1 MYLFSLQLREIMLSK
16 HGCTVPWMPDPIIC
30 TPDNLNGTIED
41 VLATYRVIFKS
52 GKILDL
58 CQQPCK
64 TMKFVFGWPDVANDQ
79 GCTKFVKI
87 FSHFV
92 NDNNFLQERERGYVR
107 IYFGVRI
114 VVKRSVLDYTWLSA
128 VAELGGYVGLLL
140 GVAVVDIA
148 FAADRYWPKIS
159 NLFKSDKG
167 IKKAF

>member
-1 MYLFSLQLREIMLSK
+1 
-16 HGCTVPWMPDPIIC
+16 MPDPIIC
-30 TPDNLNGTIED
+30 TPDNLNGTMQD
-41 VLATYRVIFKS
+41 VLATYRVVIKS

-79 GCTKFVKI
+79 VCTKVKTFSYFV
-87 FSHFV
+87 
-92 NDNNFLQERERGYVR
+92 DNNFLQEEERGYVR
-107 IYFGVRI
+107 MYFGVRI
-114 VVKRSVLDYTWLSA
+114 VVKRSVLDYSWLSA

-167 IKKAF
+167 IRKAF